1 MECEFSSFEYEDASV
16 TNLAP
21 VALVHLRIRSRTSVR
36 AVVCSVAELVC
47 VGIDRQLEFD
57 PGSTFADAAVAVL
70 HSIVVASGVVL
81 LDAELAEL
89 CELPYSYWRAAADAT
104 HEETLDGPRAARPG
118 VSSQGDGHRRA
129 GATGSV
135 PCVGDIAGRL
145 GLSRVPGRF
154 RDRPRRLDR
163 AAEGSR
169 GDGPQR
175 AGVGE
180 GSASTRACHEDGPGN
195 LAAPAGRPRGHSR
208 ISASAD
214 AMCFPHSTHRP
225 DTSACG

>member
-70 HSIVVASGVVL
+70 HSIVVASGVV
-81 LDAELAEL
+81 
-89 CELPYSYWRAAADAT
+89 CWMPSLPSCASFPT
-104 HEETLDGPRAARPG
+104 
-118 VSSQGDGHRRA
+118 
-129 GATGSV
+129 ATGAPLRMQRMRRRLMDPAPRGRAYRVKVTVIEEPAQPEAFRVSV
-135 PCVGDIAGRL
+135 TLRGAWGFRVYRGGFVIGPAGL
-145 GLSRVPGRF
+145 IV
-154 RDRPRRLDR
+154 RPRVAGETDR
-163 AAEGSR
+163 NEPA
-169 GDGPQR
+169 
-175 AGVGE
+175 
-180 GSASTRACHEDGPGN
+180 SAKDRRQTRACHEDGPGN